1 MLKQCCGGGGGGGGG
16 CDGGSNDGLG
26 SGPRICSSRSLT
38 SVLPALRMVFLEP
51 SIEEVVVEARG
62 RLLRHGDRLRV
73 LLQLRHVLR
82 RVPSLQG
89 VQVAVASVLALPQ

>member
-1 MLKQCCGGGGGGGGG
+1 MKLQVLVMMVVVMMVVVMAMMIL
-16 CDGGSNDGLG
+16 SEARLH
-26 SGPRICSSRSLT
+26 IWQSLPY
-38 SVLPALRMVFLEP
+38 SVLPAFRVVFLETR
-51 SIEEVVVEARG
+51 IEEIVVEARG
-62 RLLRHGDRLRV
+62 GLLRHGDRLRV